1 MIMASCSKINL
12 EAIKEKIVKLDLS
25 VKTEFYWD
33 GLQVIDRV
41 NTVINQPSKLKILK
55 PICALLLDYQMPIKN
70 GL

>member
-12 EAIKEKIVKLDLS
+12 EAIQEKIVKLDLS
-25 VKTEFYWD
+25 VKTESYWD